1 MSPVL
6 QSLLDL
12 VDSEI
17 YKFDLVRAMLV
28 VDVLLR
34 YANLVNHVLNMV
46 FPKATCAI
54 CRTMNLL
61 PLLKR

>member
-6 QSLLDL
+6 QLLLDL

-34 YANLVNHVLNMV
+34 YANLVSHVLRV
-46 FPKATCAI
+46 DLPKATGAV
-54 CRTMNLL
+54 CRTMNLQ
-61 PLLKR
+61 PLLKK

>member
-17 YKFDLVRAMLV
+17 YKFDLVRAMLI
-28 VDVLLR
+28 VDGLLR
-34 YANLVNHVLNMV
+34 YANLVNQVLRMV
-46 FPKATCAI
+46 IPKATGAI
-54 CRTMNLL
+54 CRTIYLL

>member
-1 MSPVL
+1 MSPLL

-34 YANLVNHVLNMV
+34 YANLVNHVLRMV
-46 FPKATCAI
+46 LPKATGAI

>member
-6 QSLLDL
+6 QLLLDL

-28 VDVLLR
+28 VDDLLR
-34 YANLVNHVLNMV
+34 YANLVNHVLRMV
-46 FPKATCAI
+46 LPKATGTI

>member
-34 YANLVNHVLNMV
+34 YANLVNRVLRLV
-46 FPKATCAI
+46 LPKATGAI

-61 PLLKR
+61 PLMKR

>member
-6 QSLLDL
+6 QLLLDL

-34 YANLVNHVLNMV
+34 YVNLVNHVLRMV
-46 FPKATCAI
+46 LPKATVAI
-54 CRTMNLL
+54 SRTMNLQ

>member
-1 MSPVL
+1 
-6 QSLLDL
+6 
-12 VDSEI
+12 
-17 YKFDLVRAMLV
+17 MLV

-34 YANLVNHVLNMV
+34 YANLVNHVLRMV
-46 FPKATCAI
+46 LPKATGAI

>member
-6 QSLLDL
+6 QLLLDL

-28 VDVLLR
+28 VDDLLR
-34 YANLVNHVLNMV
+34 YANLVNHVLRMV
-46 FPKATCAI
+46 LPKATGAI